1 MALTGDE
8 MEIALADV
16 PDSEFEQC
24 FTAVKQG
31 IFPYVE
37 AVFGW
42 DDDFQRERLSSEY
55 QPQWFSWI
63 LQGGERV
70 GLLCCKPYEDAL
82 HIHLLIIFP
91 QYQGR
96 QLGSAV
102 MDRLHREAERE
113 GKSRVTLSSFTDN
126 QRAVRFYLRLGYKVV
141 EGDEVF
147 VSLSRPVTRSS
158 WLM

>member
-1 MALTGDE
+1 MGIELAG
-8 MEIALADV
+8 IAT
-16 PDSEFEQC
+16 SEFEQR
-24 FTAVKQG
+24 FAAVKEG

-42 DDDFQRERLSSEY
+42 DDDFQHERLSSEY

-70 GLLCCKPYEDAL
+70 GLLCCKPYDDAL

-102 MDRLHREAERE
+102 MDRLYREAERE
-113 GKSRVTLSSFTDN
+113 GKSRVTLSSLTDN

-147 VSLSRPVTRSS
+147 ISLSRPVTRSS